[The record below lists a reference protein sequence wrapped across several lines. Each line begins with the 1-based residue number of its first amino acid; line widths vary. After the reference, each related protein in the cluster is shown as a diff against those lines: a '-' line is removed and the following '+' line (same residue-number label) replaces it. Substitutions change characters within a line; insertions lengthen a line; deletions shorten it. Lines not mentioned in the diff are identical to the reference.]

1 MSYQNITNNYYQKMK
16 GEKMRNW
23 KCEFCGKGDACYLEM
38 QDDKVPTYCVCE
50 DAEYADW
57 EEVIDFED

>member
-1 MSYQNITNNYYQKMK
+1 MK

-38 QDDKVPTYCVCE
+38 PDDKVPTYCVCE

-57 EEVIDFED
+57 EEVIEFED